1 MRFIRKAIL
10 LGLFDGVHIG
20 HRSALESLKAS
31 LADEKIV
38 YTFSSSGLKTK
49 GERKLILT
57 DDEKRRMLIENGA
70 DQVVFADFEKI
81 KDISGEEFAKKVLF
95 EELEAGEVICGENFR
110 FGKNASCNSA
120 DLKELM
126 GRMGVAVKIVPIV
139 SAGGEPISTTRIRK
153 LIESGDIV
161 SANRILGYNYFIS
174 GRVVHGRAL
183 GRELGIRTINTAY
196 DGSKIIPPN
205 GVYSTDVLING
216 RRYMGITNVGTKP
229 TVGDGI
235 EKGVE
240 THILGFDGD
249 VYDST
254 ASIIFNDFYRKEKK
268 FDSLAELIDAI
279 NHDIE
284 RRKEENL

>member
-1 MRFIRKAIL
+1 MRFISKAIL

-38 YTFSSSGLKTK
+38 YTFPSSGLKTK

-81 KDISGEEFAKKVLF
+81 KDISGEAFAKKVLF

-183 GRELGIRTINTAY
+183 GRKLGIRTINTAY

>member
-1 MRFIRKAIL
+1 MRFISKAIL

-31 LADEKIV
+31 PADEKIV

-57 DDEKRRMLIENGA
+57 DDEKRGMLLENGA
-70 DQVVFADFEKI
+70 DEVVFADFEKI
-81 KDISGEEFAKKVLF
+81 KDLSGEAFAKKVLF

-110 FGKNASCNSA
+110 FGKNASCNSD

-153 LIESGDIV
+153 LIESRDV
-161 SANRILGYNYFIS
+161 ASANRLLGYNYFIS
-174 GRVVHGRAL
+174 GRVVHGKAL

-196 DGSKIIPPN
+196 DRSKILPPN
-205 GVYSTDVLING
+205 GVYSTDVLISG
-216 RRYMGITNVGTKP
+216 GRYMGITNVGTKP

>member
-1 MRFIRKAIL
+1 MRFISKAIL

-31 LADEKIV
+31 PADEKIV

-57 DDEKRRMLIENGA
+57 DDEKSGMLLENGA
-70 DQVVFADFEKI
+70 DEVVFADFEKI
-81 KDISGEEFAKKVLF
+81 KDLSGEAFAKGVLF

-110 FGKNASCNSA
+110 FGKNASCNSD

-126 GRMGVAVKIVPIV
+126 GRMGVAVEIVPIV

-153 LIESGDIV
+153 LIESGDV
-161 SANRILGYNYFIS
+161 ASANRLLGYNYFIS
-174 GRVVHGRAL
+174 GRVVHGKAL

-196 DGSKIIPPN
+196 DSSKILPPN
-205 GVYSTDVLING
+205 GVYSTDVLISG
-216 RRYMGITNVGTKP
+216 GRYMGITNVGTKP